1 MKILKHIIGAVVV
14 LTLVTGLAIS
24 ARADDPK
31 YTVEQIMK
39 VVYKGEDSVHK
50 RIIKGT
56 ATKEDLAKLVE
67 YVSVL
72 PQNDPPQGD
81 PDGWKKTT
89 TTLVDA
95 AKALQAARDGALAQY
110 TRAANCQACHS
121 VYRPD

>member
-1 MKILKHIIGAVVV
+1 MKILKYLTGAVVV
-14 LTLVTGLAIS
+14 LTLVTGFPLS

-31 YTVEQIMK
+31 YTVQQIMK
-39 VVYKGEDSVHK
+39 AVYKGEDSVHK
-50 RIIKGT
+50 RIIKNT

-81 PDGWKKTT
+81 TPGWQKKTT
-89 TTLVDA
+89 TLVEA
-95 AKALQAARDGALAQY
+95 AKALQAGKDGALEQY
-110 TRAANCQACHS
+110 TKAANCEACHS

>member
-1 MKILKHIIGAVVV
+1 MKILKHITGVLFILALVSGFAV
-14 LTLVTGLAIS
+14 S

-31 YTVEQIMK
+31 YTVQQIMK
-39 VVYKGEDSVHK
+39 AVYKGEDSVHK

-81 PDGWKKTT
+81 ADGWKKKTT
-89 TTLVDA
+89 ALVDA
-95 AKALQAARDGALAQY
+95 AKAMQAAKDGALAQY
-110 TRAANCQACHS
+110 TKTANCQACHS

>member
-1 MKILKHIIGAVVV
+1 MKINNRFTGAAVILAFVVV
-14 LTLVTGLAIS
+14 MSVS

-31 YTVEQIMK
+31 YTVQDIMK
-39 VVYKGEDSVHK
+39 AVYKGQDSVHK
-50 RIIKGT
+50 RIIAGT
-56 ATKEDLAKLVE
+56 ASKEDLAKLVE

-81 PDGWKKTT
+81 PDGWKKKT

-95 AKALQAARDGALAQY
+95 VKALQAGKDGALAQY
-110 TRAANCQACHS
+110 TKAANCQACHS